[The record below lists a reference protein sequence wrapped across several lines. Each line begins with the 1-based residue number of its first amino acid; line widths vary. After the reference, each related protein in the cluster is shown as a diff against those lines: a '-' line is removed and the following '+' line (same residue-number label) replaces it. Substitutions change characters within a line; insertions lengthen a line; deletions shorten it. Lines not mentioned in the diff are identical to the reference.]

1 MRTYVV
7 TGIALSIGLI
17 LSGCQSSQSRQQQLA
32 AICADPNNRAPKS
45 GYWREC
51 QTLYPSSTRQLQK
64 DYLLGAAA
72 GN

>member
-1 MRTYVV
+1 MKTYVM

-17 LSGCQSSQSRQQQLA
+17 LSGCQSSQSRAQQLA

-51 QTLYPSSTRQLQK
+51 QTLYPSTPQQLQRA
-64 DYLLGAAA
+64 YRLGAPA

>member
-1 MRTYVV
+1 MKTYVL
-7 TGIALSIGLI
+7 TGIALSLGLI
-17 LSGCQSSQSRQQQLA
+17 LSGCQSSQSRAQQLA

-51 QTLYPSSTRQLQK
+51 QTLYPSSTQQLQK

-72 GN
+72 GD

>member
-1 MRTYVV
+1 MKTYVL

>member
-1 MRTYVV
+1 MKTYVM
-7 TGIALSIGLI
+7 TCIAFAIGMI
-17 LSGCQSSQSRQQQLA
+17 LSGCQSSQSRAQQLA

>member
-1 MRTYVV
+1 MKTYVL

-32 AICADPNNRAPKS
+32 TICADPNNRAPKS
-45 GYWREC
+45 GYWSEC
-51 QTLYPSSTRQLQK
+51 QALYPSSSRQLQR
-64 DYLLGAAA
+64 DYRLGAPA

>member
-1 MRTYVV
+1 MKTYVM

-17 LSGCQSSQSRQQQLA
+17 LSGCQSSQSRAQQLA